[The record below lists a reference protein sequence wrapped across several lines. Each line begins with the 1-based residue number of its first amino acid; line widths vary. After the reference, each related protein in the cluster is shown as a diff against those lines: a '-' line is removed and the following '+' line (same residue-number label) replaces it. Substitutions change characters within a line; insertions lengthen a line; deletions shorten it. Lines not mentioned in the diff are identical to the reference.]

1 MSPALYL
8 QIAEDILRKIEDGSL
23 SVGETVPGIQ
33 VLRQQYRTSHVT
45 VLRAFRELSEK
56 GMIRK
61 RPGMGYVVA
70 PQANKVRKLRSFGCL
85 FRAVS
90 HLPLDQYYN
99 GIMGTIQQE
108 CAEAGIGLYFSA
120 AAAKNLINGSCKESD
135 AILAD
140 AEAMSRF
147 VDGFFAD
154 AWIPDSCIEKIMVR
168 TGKPLVVVNR
178 SAARGITAVYPD
190 IRESLEK
197 LYGLLRRLGYDS
209 VICEDTGDSEFFN
222 DLRVSIHA
230 GEKRKTG
237 LANVHF
243 ETLERIS
250 FISKDEILEGMIHML
265 ADTKKK
271 HVFLAP
277 TDNVAWNQIRWLRN
291 AGFEVCRDYG
301 MAGFFGLDAGS
312 LNPKL
317 TTVQVDTEDLG
328 RKAFSALMDLLAGKD
343 IRQENLHGSAE
354 LKFGETV

>member
-8 QIAEDILRKIEDGSL
+8 QIAEDILRKIEDGTL
-23 SVGETVPGIQ
+23 SVGETIPSIQ
-33 VLRQQYRTSHVT
+33 DLRQQYRTSHVT

-70 PQANKVRKLRSFGCL
+70 TQANKVRKLRSLGCL
-85 FRAVS
+85 FRTVS
-90 HLPLDQYYN
+90 HLHLDQYYN

-120 AAAKNLINGSCKESD
+120 AAAKNLVNGSCKDPD
-135 AILAD
+135 AILSD

-147 VDGFFAD
+147 TDGFFAD
-154 AWIPDSCIEKIMVR
+154 SWIPDECIEKIMSR

-178 SAARGITAVYPD
+178 AAASGITAVYPD
-190 IRESLEK
+190 VREPLEK
-197 LYGLLRRLGYDS
+197 LYRMLRRLGYDS
-209 VICEDTGDSEFFN
+209 VICEDTGDAGYFN
-222 DLRVSIHA
+222 DLRVEIHA
-230 GEKRKTG
+230 GEKRKPG
-237 LANVHF
+237 LSRTRF
-243 ETLERIS
+243 GILERIS
-250 FISKDEILEGMIHML
+250 FISKDEILEKMLHTL
-265 ADTKKK
+265 ADAKKR

-291 AGFEVCRDYG
+291 AGFEVGRDYG
-301 MAGFFGLDAGS
+301 MAGFFGLDVGS

-317 TTVQVDTEDLG
+317 TTVEVDTEDLG

-343 IRQENLHGSAE
+343 IRQADLLGIAE